1 MSAGEAHLDVEIA
14 SSLWSLG
21 EQLSSFLHRDLLTIC
36 YALQYFLPLG
46 QNSTVAVCAANT
58 TALAFLR
65 NQGAPMPR
73 LLGRTAHD
81 LLRWA
86 ERHSISLLPQF
97 IMRRNT
103 VLTNFV
109 LSSQSILGSVW
120 TLKLSGYQQLRRRW
134 PVSPDLFPPSLTHR
148 CFPYF
153 SPFHNSNARGT
164 EVLLKPWDG
173 WQTYGFPPYVL
184 IPAFM

>member
-1 MSAGEAHLDVEIA
+1 MR
-14 SSLWSLG
+14 SSIFFRWVRTP
-21 EQLSSFLHRDLLTIC
+21 QWQC
-36 YALQYFLPLG
+36 
-46 QNSTVAVCAANT
+46 
-58 TALAFLR
+58 LR
-65 NQGAPMPR
+65 PTRQRWPSCGIRGAPMPR

-81 LLRWA
+81 RLRWA

-97 IMRRNT
+97 VMRRNT
-103 VLTNFV
+103 VLANFV

-120 TLKLSGYQQLRRRW
+120 TLKLLVFQQLRRRW

-153 SPFHNSNARGT
+153 SPFHSSNARGT

-173 WQTYGFPPYVL
+173 WQAYAFPPYVL
-184 IPAFM
+184 IPAIL